1 MENASITRRDFSFSH
16 WLFESRRERLAELRA
31 KTKELSSP
39 ELLEKSQL
47 IMDLVKQKVY
57 THWPMWRPF
66 WSAKLPTP
74 VFGAGDRDADGFG
87 TMATDGKRIY
97 YCPVFVVEMYE
108 LGKINFAQHKDFVD
122 GKPPKANAAIKQ
134 GLRHPM
140 DYAVFVILHE
150 IMHCSLKHFI
160 RMPDYE
166 SPTIDY
172 GTQLQL
178 WNIAADYEINHYLLD
193 DVKSDLY
200 VMVEGGIRADQGYF
214 KVPDEDLEFFST
226 GFAEDIFMRL
236 IENLEAKYKK
246 QEEPEDDEDGEDE
259 SEDKGNE
266 EGDQD
271 GENPGEDDGD
281 QDGGEEEGEGEP
293 DGGEGD
299 QDSDDPQAGDGD
311 PDSDQDIKVKPG
323 SIIYDRA
330 TGKYGKVSKVS
341 GDSVEWDEISEDE
354 ARKASKK

>member
-1 MENASITRRDFSFSH
+1 
-16 WLFESRRERLAELRA
+16 
-31 KTKELSSP
+31 
-39 ELLEKSQL
+39 
-47 IMDLVKQKVY
+47 MDLVKQKVY

-74 VFGAGDRDADGFG
+74 VFGAGSRDSDGYG
-87 TMATDGKRIY
+87 TMSTNGQSIF

-108 LGKINFAQHKDFVD
+108 LGKINFAQHKDFID

-166 SPTIDY
+166 SPNIDY
-172 GTQLQL
+172 KTQLKL

-200 VMVEGGIRADQGYF
+200 VMFEGGVRADQGYF
-214 KVPDEDLEFFST
+214 KVPDKDLEFFST

-236 IENLEAKYKK
+236 IENLEAKYTK
-246 QEEPEDDEDGEDE
+246 QEAPEADEDEPNNQDKKPDLEDE
-259 SEDKGNE
+259 GEEDG
-266 EGDQD
+266 GDDQ
-271 GENPGEDDGD
+271 EGD
-281 QDGGEEEGEGEP
+281 QDGGEGEGEP
-293 DGGEGD
+293 DSGEGD
-299 QDSDDPQAGDGD
+299 QGGDDPQAGDGD